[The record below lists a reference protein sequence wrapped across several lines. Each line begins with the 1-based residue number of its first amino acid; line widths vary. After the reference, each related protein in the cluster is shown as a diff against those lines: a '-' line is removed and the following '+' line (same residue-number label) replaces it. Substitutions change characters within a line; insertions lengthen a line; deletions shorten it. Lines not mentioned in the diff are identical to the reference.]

1 MGKYGRRGAKAA
13 AVKHRGPEQ
22 GVEVKNIFA
31 HKMVQLSCCIRAP
44 EGIEVKI
51 RAIAQIAKTSHI
63 AYRRVEPYIKIFSAR
78 PGNLKTKIGCIAGDI
93 PILQAGLKPFTQF
106 VFDFGLQ
113 PTGACP
119 AAKH

>member
-31 HKMVQLSCCIRAP
+31 NKMVQLGCCIRAP

-51 RAIAQIAKTSHI
+51 
-63 AYRRVEPYIKIFSAR
+63 
-78 PGNLKTKIGCIAGDI
+78 
-93 PILQAGLKPFTQF
+93 
-106 VFDFGLQ
+106 
-113 PTGACP
+113 
-119 AAKH
+119 